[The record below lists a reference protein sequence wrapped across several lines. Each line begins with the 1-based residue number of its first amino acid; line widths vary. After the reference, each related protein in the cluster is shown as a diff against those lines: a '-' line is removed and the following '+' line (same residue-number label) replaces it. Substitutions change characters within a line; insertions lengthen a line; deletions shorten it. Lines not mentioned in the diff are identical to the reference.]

1 MSGGCATRCLV
12 RDLAKPLKW
21 VWPAADVEG
30 DVAARLSKELGL
42 HPLAARVLANR
53 GYQTPEAAQG
63 FLSDALT
70 GLPDP
75 FLMKGLPAA
84 VERILRAIDRQEHMT
99 LWGDYDVDGVCSTAL
114 LTTFLRDVGLTPR
127 TYIPHRLGEGYGLN
141 STAIEKL
148 AQEGTQLLVT
158 LDCGITSHAEI
169 AKANALGLEVIV
181 VDHHA
186 VPETMPPAVAVL
198 NPLQP
203 GCEYPTKWL
212 CAGGVTFNLCMA
224 LRKSLRERGHFAT
237 RPEPNLKQLLDL
249 VALATVADVVPLTGA
264 NRILVR
270 HGLEILTAAARP
282 GVRALKEVSQLSGAR
297 MTAGHVGFRLGPR
310 INAAG
315 RLDDASVGL
324 QLLLCRDLETA
335 RPLAQKL
342 DAANAERQQIER
354 NMLQGAIDQAQGFVD
369 RGAKGLVLAQEGWHP
384 GVVGIVASRVVERF
398 HRPTVLI
405 GSHDGTWRGSAR
417 SIEGFHLYDA
427 LKTCEGFL
435 TKFGGHKAA
444 AGLSI
449 DPSRLEDF
457 RAAFENVTG
466 ERLTDEQLVPRQRVD
481 AVVLPR
487 ELDVKAVEAL
497 QTLAPFG
504 MGNPE
509 PVLAVRRAVTSPRVL
524 ENKTPGLPGHLKLSL
539 EAAPQLDCIGFGFA
553 ELAPL
558 TEAPV
563 DLAFQVAVDEYLGR
577 ERVGLKLK
585 ALQATP

>member
-1 MSGGCATRCLV
+1 MRDITR
-12 RDLAKPLKW
+12 PTKW
-21 VWPAADVEG
+21 VWPSGDEEGAA
-30 DVAARLSKELGL
+30 AATLSKALGL
-42 HPLAARVLANR
+42 HPVAARVLTNR
-53 GYQTPEAAQG
+53 GYRTPEAAQA

-70 GLPDP
+70 ALPDP
-75 FLMKGLPAA
+75 FRMKGLPAA
-84 VERILRAIDRQEHMT
+84 VERLVRAITAQEKVT
-99 LWGDYDVDGVCSTAL
+99 LWGDYDVDGVSSTAL
-114 LTTFLRDVGLTPR
+114 LTTFLRDVGLEVR

-141 STAIEKL
+141 VTAIEKL
-148 AQEGTQLLVT
+148 AREGTKLLVT

-186 VPETMPPAVAVL
+186 VPETMPPALAVL

-224 LRKSLRERGHFAT
+224 LRKSLRERGHFTAT

-270 HGLEILTAAARP
+270 HGLDVLTNSTRP
-282 GVRALKEVSQLSGAR
+282 GVRALKEVSQLSGAKI
-297 MTAGHVGFRLGPR
+297 TAGHVGFRLGPR

-315 RLDDASVGL
+315 RLDDASLGL
-324 QLLLCRDLETA
+324 QLLLSRDVPSA

-354 NMLQGAIDQAQGFVD
+354 AMIDGAVEQAEEFIA
-369 RGAKGLVLAQEGWHP
+369 RGAKGLVLAKEGWHP

-398 HRPTVLI
+398 HRPTVII
-405 GSHDGTWRGSAR
+405 GSFEGTWRGSAR

-427 LKTCEGFL
+427 LKQCTAHL
-435 TKFGGHKAA
+435 SKFGGHRAA

-449 DPSRLEDF
+449 DPERIAEF
-457 RAAFENVTG
+457 RAAFEQVTG
-466 ERLTDEQLVPRQRVD
+466 GLLTDEQLIPRQRVD
-481 AVVLPR
+481 AIVTPR
-487 ELDVKAVEAL
+487 ELDVPAVDAL
-497 QTLAPFG
+497 QLLAPFG

-509 PVLAVRRAVTSPRVL
+509 PVLGARRLVTSPRVL
-524 ENKTPGLPGHLKLSL
+524 DNKTPGLPGHLKLSL

-563 DLAFQVAVDEYLGR
+563 DLAFQVGVDEYLGHQ
-577 ERVGLKLK
+577 RVGLKLK

>member
-1 MSGGCATRCLV
+1 VLRRAVV
-12 RDLAKPLKW
+12 RDAQQPVTW
-21 VWPAADVEG
+21 VWPQADVDG
-30 DVAARLSKELGL
+30 VAAAGLVRELGL
-42 HPLAARVLANR
+42 HSVTARVLANR
-53 GYQTPEAAQG
+53 GYGTPEGAQG
-63 FLSDALT
+63 FLDDALT

-75 FLMKGLPAA
+75 FRMKGLPAA
-84 VERILRAIDRQEHMT
+84 VERLVRAIRAQERVT

-114 LTTFLRDVGLTPR
+114 LTTFLREVGLEVR

-141 STAIEKL
+141 VTAVERL
-148 AQEGTQLLVT
+148 ASEGTQLLVT

-169 AKANALGLEVIV
+169 GKANALGLEVIV

-203 GCEYPTKWL
+203 GCDYPTKWL
-212 CAGGVTFNLCMA
+212 CAGGVTFALCMA
-224 LRKSLRERGHFAT
+224 LRKSLREAGFFTALK

-270 HGLEILTAAARP
+270 HGLEILTAGARP
-282 GVRALKEVSQLSGAR
+282 GVRALKEVAQLSGTR
-297 MTAGHVGFRLGPR
+297 ITAGHVGFRLGPR

-315 RLDDASVGL
+315 RLDDASIGL
-324 QLLLCRDLETA
+324 QLLLSKDVERA

-354 NMLQGAIDQAQGFVD
+354 AMVQGALEQAQGFVEK
-369 RGAKGLVLAQEGWHP
+369 GARGLVLAKEGWHP

-405 GSHDGTWRGSAR
+405 GSHEGTWRGSAR

-427 LKTCEGFL
+427 LKTCAHHL

-449 DPSRLEDF
+449 DPKELEAF
-457 RAAFENVTG
+457 RAAFHEVTG
-466 ERLTDEQLVPRQRVD
+466 ARLTEEQLIPRQRID
-481 AVVLPR
+481 AVVQPK

-509 PVLAVRRAVTSPRVL
+509 PVLGSRRVVTSPRVL
-524 ENKTPGLPGHLKLSL
+524 ENKQPGLPGHLKLSL
-539 EAAPQLDCIGFGFA
+539 EVAPQLDCIGFGFA
-553 ELAPL
+553 PLASV

-563 DLAFQVAVDEYLGR
+563 DLAYQVSVDEFMGTQ
-577 ERVGLKLK
+577 RVGLKLK
-585 ALQATP
+585 ALKAG